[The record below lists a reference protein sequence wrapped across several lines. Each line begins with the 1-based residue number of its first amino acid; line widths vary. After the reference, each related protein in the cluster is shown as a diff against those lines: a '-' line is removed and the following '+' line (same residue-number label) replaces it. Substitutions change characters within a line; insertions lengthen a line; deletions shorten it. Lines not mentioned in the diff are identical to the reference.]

1 MDHIPDHMKKILEKG
16 RQGIENYTKLL
27 NAIKGVQTKDSLK
40 DKFRVTERQMNEA
53 ISSINLAENK
63 VGKCMDMMGLQQE
76 DNSLGKS
83 KSQPAAEAMFKK
95 K

>member
-27 NAIKGVQTKDSLK
+27 NAIKGVQQKDSLK

-53 ISSINLAENK
+53 ITSINVAEDK
-63 VGKCMDMMGLQQE
+63 VGRCMGMMGLQPLN
-76 DNSLGKS
+76 DGNLGKS
-83 KSQPAAEAMFKK
+83 QSTL
-95 K
+95 

>member
-27 NAIKGVQTKDSLK
+27 NAIKGVQQKDSLK

-53 ISSINLAENK
+53 ITSINVAEDK
-63 VGKCMDMMGLQQE
+63 VGRCMGMMGLQPS
-76 DNSLGKS
+76 DDGNLGKS
-83 KSQPAAEAMFKK
+83 KSTP
-95 K
+95 